1 MSESTYEIV
10 KCKGKQNPHRPH
22 NYRIFNKKAHIQ
34 NIGKQGL
41 TKQELIQVLDERFPD
56 NIPIADSCP
65 SELRGET
72 ITRYSL
78 ALPNKEREHIKKKQ
92 CLIRNKENT
101 DNFNVILMLEYLSHI
116 DGMTWCSVCLF
127 DKDKHKYIFRGF
139 TPNNF
144 EDVREFPKSINQ
156 DYYICL
162 SNMETTPD
170 FFFTLK
176 QIIS

>member
-41 TKQELIQVLDERFPD
+41 TKQELIQVLDGRFPD

-65 SELRGET
+65 SELRGKMT
-72 ITRYSL
+72 YQYSS
-78 ALPNKEREHIKKKQ
+78 ALPNKEREHIIKKQ
-92 CLIRNKENT
+92 CLIRDKENT
-101 DNFNVILMLEYLSHI
+101 DNFNVILGLELRHSSFS
-116 DGMTWCSVCLF
+116 WFNVCLF
-127 DKDKHKYIFRGF
+127 DTHKHKYIFRGF
-139 TPNNF
+139 TPNNS
-144 EDVREFPKSINQ
+144 EYVREFPKSINQ
-156 DYYICL
+156 DYYIDL
-162 SNMETTPD
+162 SNMESTPD